1 VKLKGKKGQ
10 KSFNQKKKKLEDRIF
25 FLREDMNRK
34 IGGKTLTFF
43 SIINDV

>member
-10 KSFNQKKKKLEDRIF
+10 KSFNQKKKKLEDRF
-25 FLREDMNRK
+25 FLREDMNSK

-43 SIINDV
+43 SIINDF